1 MIRGPDQYL
10 AELRLETAMSACA
23 MLTYNNVTPA
33 AWQCGVQ
40 LAAGYGVTITTD
52 QGKASA
58 SGFTIAW
65 NYNPSAQTLS
75 LQCTD
80 SPFIVPCSLINNFI
94 DDKVHGCLS
103 QNSVAMTAMI

>member
-1 MIRGPDQYL
+1 
-10 AELRLETAMSACA
+10 

-40 LAAGYGVTITTD
+40 LAASYGVTITTN

-58 SGFTIAW
+58 KGFTIAW
-65 NYNPSAQTLS
+65 NYDPSAQTLS

-94 DDKVHGCLS
+94 DEKVHSCLS
-103 QNSVAMTAMI
+103 QNGVAMTAMI

>member
-1 MIRGPDQYL
+1 MPENRHVRPRHTHDDTVI
-10 AELRLETAMSACA
+10 
-23 MLTYNNVTPA
+23 PA
-33 AWQCGVQ
+33 AWKCGVQ
-40 LAAGYGVTITTD
+40 LAAGYGMTVTTN

-65 NYNPSAQTLS
+65 IDDPSAQTLS
-75 LQCTD
+75 LPCTD
-80 SPFIVPCSLINNFI
+80 SPFIVPCSLIDTFI